1 MNKKICFFLLAFT
14 FLLPS
19 MAQQI
24 DKADVLKEV
33 STLVNNKEHLQCI
46 QKVDEFER
54 NYKGEKDSLYVA
66 ILYQRAFSYCAL
78 GKQAEGAETLQ
89 TCIDIYKAFNK
100 EDWMMHYLY
109 WKYCRVASTEL
120 PRYLQN
126 LHALMKCKYW
136 KYSDYF
142 VYEKKVCDYGG
153 VVWRMSSPEREKFLA
168 EEEKELKGLN
178 KVGFEAFF
186 LYMKGK
192 VIMSKYGSDY
202 MQLTAEDGYCEQGVN
217 YLSKARVKFKEL
229 IDGYDNPVLA
239 FLYFET
245 LDELIDHCEMYME
258 YLTVAHY
265 RKTQLEL
272 SAKYWKKWNEWG
284 FSNPWEYKYNGAD
297 SYQILHS
304 YVEDLEK
311 IDNYKAIV
319 STLQQVKKSEE
330 WNLLDESEKEYV
342 ETTLSDAISKV
353 SNTRSTTNGSAED
366 AGRSWNLDNE
376 YGKACAE
383 IEQLLKNN
391 ASDAEI
397 IKIIESVRKNVL
409 KKNSTAWYQN
419 FEDWYSILSNELLDE
434 YGRTEIIKY
443 IYDGFE
449 GMNAA
454 YDYVANGNG
463 DISTFKGLIDEYR
476 GSWHLSMG
484 LMNGLKSW
492 EWFEHLS
499 RAYVAQNKYPQA
511 IRAQEIACEILRSD
525 RSSPE
530 WQDEDKEYID
540 TINTFRDRMYVGEA
554 RNPWVMNQ
562 TIEPEIEAYLRMSDL
577 YLESGNYE
585 KQYEY
590 LAKAFEASNIIVCYD
605 LNIGTDSHADNV
617 VRNRWYVYN
626 YIMRH
631 LPIAIEKYPKFAEL
645 ALRAAY
651 MRQGFM
657 LNQNNVIYQDVL
669 PDTNEKASI
678 FYKMSKIFRSVIEDD
693 LTEYGEIQGEKQIY
707 YENAL
712 YNLNKIHPVRFVH
725 QNSIVDFDFIK
736 NNLKDGEVFVD
747 FFTLYVDTV
756 YAYEIPSL
764 KEEKWRAERGGITY
778 AIITR
783 NNWDTP
789 KVVEIGRN
797 HGKGMLSGDWNLEQ
811 YQFTDSVARISELHN
826 DVNFGRYCWGKI
838 IEAAELKPQEN
849 IIFVPS
855 DFLHHYAIEY
865 LPINNSQ
872 RMSDL
877 YGMYRISSAIEL
889 KNRGVA
895 LAEDDRVAVLGDLN
909 YTGKVR
915 TTPVDDKQMKNR
927 KKIGKNKKQQEEIFL
942 NTRKTSSTLELTDR
956 EKLDTLA
963 GGHKEIDS
971 IGKIFGA
978 KCTMYTNLA
987 GTKKALANMDWESPA
1002 VLHISTHGFNLNYTD
1017 LDSTEHQVLFGKR
1030 DTIYDDAER
1039 SMFETGLYLSKPSSK
1054 NLKDGII
1061 TAKEISMLN
1070 LNNTKLVVLSACASA
1085 TGTANNT
1092 GVYGLTRGFKV
1103 AGVKAVLGS
1112 LWPVD
1117 DNATSILMA
1126 SFYKFMKQGNDAYT
1140 SLLKA
1145 QEAVRNYEVEDVHY
1159 IGSNNIYADPYYW
1172 AGFILVDGL

>member
-1 MNKKICFFLLAFT
+1 MAFT

-24 DKADVLKEV
+24 NKADVLKEV
-33 STLVNNKEHLQCI
+33 STLVNNKEHIQCI

-54 NYKGEKDSLYVA
+54 DYKGEKDSLYVA
-66 ILYQRAFSYCAL
+66 ILYKRAFSYYAL

-109 WKYCRVASTEL
+109 WNYCRVASTEL

-136 KYSDYF
+136 EYSDYF

-192 VIMSKYGSDY
+192 VLLYEGSY
-202 MQLTAEDGYCEQGVN
+202 AQFYSEDN
-217 YLSKARVKFKEL
+217 YLDQAMNNLSQARVKFKEL
-229 IDGYDNPVLA
+229 MNSHDDPNLG
-239 FLYFET
+239 FLYFKT
-245 LDELIDHCEMYME
+245 LKELGDICEHHMKF
-258 YLTVAHY
+258 LSVALY

-272 SAKYWKKWNEWG
+272 STKYWRKWGTRG
-284 FSNPWEYKYNGAD
+284 FINPWEYKYHGAD

-311 IDNYKAIV
+311 IDNYKAIA

-330 WNLLDESEKEYV
+330 WNLLDESEKEYY

-353 SNTRSTTNGSAED
+353 SNTRSTTNGSDED
-366 AGRSWNLDNE
+366 AGWSWNLENE

-397 IKIIESVRKNVL
+397 IKIIERVRKNG
-409 KKNSTAWYQN
+409 
-419 FEDWYSILSNELLDE
+419 EDWYTNSDDWYILLSGKLLSK
-434 YGRTEIIKY
+434 YGRTEIIKN
-443 IYDGFE
+443 IIGDHIWDLFRDSHGE
-449 GMNAA
+449 LHIL
-454 YDYVANGNG
+454 YDYITNDSG
-463 DISTFKGLIDEYR
+463 DISTCKSLIDSIR
-476 GSWHLSMG
+476 SMG
-484 LMNGLKSW
+484 GVNGDRSGEL
-492 EWFEHLS
+492 FTCLS
-499 RAYVAQNKYPQA
+499 TAYDAQKKFPQA
-511 IRAQEIACEILRSD
+511 IRAQELVCEIVRTD
-525 RSSPE
+525 RSHPD
-530 WQDEDKEYID
+530 WQDKDHYVD
-540 TINTFRDRMYVGEA
+540 TIRTYRDRLNTEEA
-554 RNPWVMNQ
+554 TNSWVMDYAF
-562 TIEPEIEAYLRMSDL
+562 TEEIEAYLRMSDL

-605 LNIGTDSHADNV
+605 LTIGTDSHADKV
-617 VRNRWYVYN
+617 IKNRWYVYN
-626 YIMRH
+626 YIMGH

-651 MRQGFM
+651 MWQGFM

-764 KEEKWRAERGGITY
+764 KEEKWCAERGGITY

-789 KVVEIGRN
+789 KVVEIGSN

-895 LAEDDRVAVLGDLN
+895 LAENDRVAVLGDLN

-915 TTPVDDKQMKNR
+915 PTPVDDKQMKNR
-927 KKIGKNKKQQEEIFL
+927 KKIGKNKKQQEEIFI

-1030 DTIYDDAER
+1030 DTVYDNAER

-1159 IGSNNIYADPYYW
+1159 IGSNNIYAAPYYW